1 MNANIEL
8 IIFDCDGVLIDSEI
22 ISATVL
28 IEQLSTIG
36 IEININYIQQHFLG
50 CSFSSV
56 KEKIHKAF
64 NVKLHNNFEN
74 EYRIA
79 LLTAF
84 ESNLQTTKGIKTVL
98 SQLSVPFC
106 LATSSSP
113 QRTEK
118 ALSLVGLTPF
128 FKETVFTA
136 SEVKN
141 GKPAP
146 DLFLHAA
153 KKMKVAPEN
162 CLVIEDSMAG
172 VTAALSAGMQV
183 IHYKGGL
190 HMSDATHA
198 VSIQFPN
205 VTVMQHWDTFITLQP
220 ALMANK

>member
-1 MNANIEL
+1 MKKNIRL

-28 IEQLSTIG
+28 IAQLSTVG
-36 IEININYIQQHFLG
+36 IEIDVDYIQHHFLG

-56 KEKIHKAF
+56 KEKIHNAF
-64 NVKLHNNFEN
+64 NIQLSDSFED

-79 LLTAF
+79 LLKEFDT
-84 ESNLQTTKGIKTVL
+84 SLQTTQGIKTVL
-98 SQLSVPFC
+98 AQLNTPFC

-113 QRTEK
+113 ERTEK
-118 ALSLVGLTPF
+118 ALSIVGLSSF
-128 FKETVFTA
+128 FNNRIFTA
-136 SEVKN
+136 KEVKH

-153 KKMKVAPEN
+153 KTMQVAPQN

-190 HMSDATHA
+190 HMSTATHA
-198 VSIQFPN
+198 VSKKYPN
-205 VTVMQHWDTFITLQP
+205 VTVMSHWDDFIKLQH
-220 ALMANK
+220 ALFN

>member
-153 KKMKVAPEN
+153 KTMKVAPEN

-183 IHYKGGL
+183 IHYEGGL

-220 ALMANK
+220 TLMANK

>member
-153 KKMKVAPEN
+153 KTMKVAPEN